1 MAIDYEFVYS
11 FSEELLNLDN
21 SLRWIGIS
29 NKYGVL
35 INVEQR
41 KDLEPLMS
49 EEESEEYAAAAV
61 SRYRTRV
68 KFQTKIGKL
77 NYAVGR
83 YENVT
88 RITIPI
94 SNDYF
99 LLLTIDKEK
108 NYDDMIKE
116 KYWAIF
122 HRLANTKSIDIP
134 RIITEISLRE
144 TCPK

>member
-1 MAIDYEFVYS
+1 MTIDYEFIYT
-11 FSEELLNLDN
+11 FCEELLNLDM

-41 KDLEPLMS
+41 QGLQPLMS

-68 KFQTKIGKL
+68 KFQPKIGKL

-88 RITIPI
+88 RVTIPI

-99 LLLTIDKEK
+99 VLLTVDKEI
-108 NYDDMIKE
+108 NYDDIILKKIIPFIE
-116 KYWAIF
+116 K
-122 HRLANTKSIDIP
+122 NKSKFVPENPSD
-134 RIITEISLRE
+134 
-144 TCPK
+144 

>member
-1 MAIDYEFVYS
+1 
-11 FSEELLNLDN
+11 
-21 SLRWIGIS
+21 
-29 NKYGVL
+29 
-35 INVEQR
+35 
-41 KDLEPLMS
+41 MS

-61 SRYRTRV
+61 SRYRTRI

-83 YENVT
+83 YEYVT

-108 NYDDMIKE
+108 NYDDIIIK
-116 KYWAIF
+116 KLIPF
-122 HRLANTKSIDIP
+122 IDKN
-134 RIITEISLRE
+134 RSKFNSE
-144 TCPK
+144 TLND

>member
-1 MAIDYEFVYS
+1 
-11 FSEELLNLDN
+11 
-21 SLRWIGIS
+21 
-29 NKYGVL
+29 
-35 INVEQR
+35 
-41 KDLEPLMS
+41 MS

-116 KYWAIF
+116 KIIPFINKNRNRF
-122 HRLANTKSIDIP
+122 HFESMND
-134 RIITEISLRE
+134 
-144 TCPK
+144 

>member
-1 MAIDYEFVYS
+1 MAIDYEFIYT
-11 FSEELLNLDN
+11 FSDELLNLDS

-41 KDLEPLMS
+41 EGLKPLMS

-61 SRYRTRV
+61 SRSRTRI

-77 NYAVGR
+77 KYAVGR

-88 RITIPI
+88 RMTVPI

-108 NYDDMIKE
+108 NYDDLINKMIIPFIAKNSN
-116 KYWAIF
+116 KF
-122 HRLANTKSIDIP
+122 HFENLND
-134 RIITEISLRE
+134 
-144 TCPK
+144 

>member
-1 MAIDYEFVYS
+1 MAIDYEFVYT

-108 NYDDMIKE
+108 NYDDMVKE
-116 KYWAIF
+116 KI
-122 HRLANTKSIDIP
+122 IP
-134 RIITEISLRE
+134 FINRNRNRFRSESLND
-144 TCPK
+144 

>member
-1 MAIDYEFVYS
+1 MTINYEFIYT
-11 FSEELLNLDN
+11 FCEDLLNLDM

-41 KDLEPLMS
+41 QGLQPLMS

-88 RITIPI
+88 RVTVPI

-99 LLLTIDKEK
+99 VLLTVDKEI
-108 NYDDMIKE
+108 NYDDIILKKIIPFIE
-116 KYWAIF
+116 K
-122 HRLANTKSIDIP
+122 NKSKFNAENPSD
-134 RIITEISLRE
+134 
-144 TCPK
+144 

>member
-108 NYDDMIKE
+108 NYDDMVKE
-116 KYWAIF
+116 KI
-122 HRLANTKSIDIP
+122 IP
-134 RIITEISLRE
+134 FINRNRNKFRSESLND
-144 TCPK
+144 

>member
-1 MAIDYEFVYS
+1 MTVDYEFIYT
-11 FSEELLNLDN
+11 FCEELLNLDM

-41 KDLEPLMS
+41 QGLQPLMS
-49 EEESEEYAAAAV
+49 EEESEEYAAAAI

-77 NYAVGR
+77 KYAVGR

-88 RITIPI
+88 RVTIPV

-99 LLLTIDKEK
+99 VLLTVDKEI
-108 NYDDMIKE
+108 NYDDIILKKIIPFIE
-116 KYWAIF
+116 K
-122 HRLANTKSIDIP
+122 NKSKFVSENPSD
-134 RIITEISLRE
+134 
-144 TCPK
+144 

>member
-1 MAIDYEFVYS
+1 MATDYDFIYT
-11 FSEELLNLDN
+11 FCEELLNLDN

-41 KDLEPLMS
+41 EGLKPLMS
-49 EEESEEYAAAAV
+49 EEESEEYAASAV

-94 SNDYF
+94 SSDYF

-108 NYDDMIKE
+108 NYDDIILE
-116 KYWAIF
+116 KIVPF
-122 HRLANTKSIDIP
+122 IDKSRNKFNSENPND
-134 RIITEISLRE
+134 
-144 TCPK
+144 

>member
-1 MAIDYEFVYS
+1 MTVDYEFIYT
-11 FSEELLNLDN
+11 FCEELLNLDM

-41 KDLEPLMS
+41 QGLQPLMS

-77 NYAVGR
+77 KYAVGR

-88 RITIPI
+88 RVTIPV

-99 LLLTIDKEK
+99 VLLTVDKEI
-108 NYDDMIKE
+108 NYDDIILKKIIPFIE
-116 KYWAIF
+116 K
-122 HRLANTKSIDIP
+122 NKSKFVSENPSD
-134 RIITEISLRE
+134 
-144 TCPK
+144 

>member
-1 MAIDYEFVYS
+1 MTIDYEFIYT
-11 FSEELLNLDN
+11 FCEELLNLDM

-41 KDLEPLMS
+41 QGLQPLMS

-88 RITIPI
+88 RVTVPI
-94 SNDYF
+94 SNEYF
-99 LLLTIDKEK
+99 VLLTVDKEI
-108 NYDDMIKE
+108 NYDDIILKKIIPFIE
-116 KYWAIF
+116 K
-122 HRLANTKSIDIP
+122 NKSKFVSENPSD
-134 RIITEISLRE
+134 
-144 TCPK
+144 

>member
-1 MAIDYEFVYS
+1 MTIDYEFIYT
-11 FSEELLNLDN
+11 FSEELLNLDM

-41 KDLEPLMS
+41 QGLQPLMS
-49 EEESEEYAAAAV
+49 EEESEEYAAAAI

-88 RITIPI
+88 RVTVPI

-99 LLLTIDKEK
+99 VLLTVDKEI
-108 NYDDMIKE
+108 NYDDIILKKIIPFIE
-116 KYWAIF
+116 K
-122 HRLANTKSIDIP
+122 NKSRFVSENPSD
-134 RIITEISLRE
+134 
-144 TCPK
+144 

>member
-1 MAIDYEFVYS
+1 MTIDYEFIYT
-11 FSEELLNLDN
+11 FSEELLNLDM

-41 KDLEPLMS
+41 QGLQPLMS
-49 EEESEEYAAAAV
+49 EEESEEYAAAAI

-88 RITIPI
+88 RVTVPI

-99 LLLTIDKEK
+99 VLLTVDKEI
-108 NYDDMIKE
+108 NYDDIILKKIIPFIE
-116 KYWAIF
+116 K
-122 HRLANTKSIDIP
+122 NKSKFNSENPSD
-134 RIITEISLRE
+134 
-144 TCPK
+144 

>member
-1 MAIDYEFVYS
+1 MTVDYEFIYT
-11 FSEELLNLDN
+11 FCEELLNLDM
-21 SLRWIGIS
+21 SLRWIGVS

-41 KDLEPLMS
+41 QGLQPLMS

-61 SRYRTRV
+61 SRYRTRI

-88 RITIPI
+88 RVTIPI

-99 LLLTIDKEK
+99 VLLTVDKEI
-108 NYDDMIKE
+108 NYDDIILKKIIPFIE
-116 KYWAIF
+116 K
-122 HRLANTKSIDIP
+122 NKSKFVSENPSD
-134 RIITEISLRE
+134 
-144 TCPK
+144 

>member
-49 EEESEEYAAAAV
+49 DKESEEYAAAAV

-108 NYDDMIKE
+108 NYDDMVKE
-116 KYWAIF
+116 KI
-122 HRLANTKSIDIP
+122 IP
-134 RIITEISLRE
+134 FINRNRNRFRSESLND
-144 TCPK
+144 

>member
-1 MAIDYEFVYS
+1 MPIYYEFIYT
-11 FSEELLNLDN
+11 FSGELLNFDS

-41 KDLEPLMS
+41 EGLKPLMS
-49 EEESEEYAAAAV
+49 EEESEEYASAAV
-61 SRYRTRV
+61 SRYRTRI
-68 KFQTKIGKL
+68 KFQSKIGKL
-77 NYAVGR
+77 DYAVGR

-108 NYDDMIKE
+108 NYDDLINKMIIPFIAKNRN
-116 KYWAIF
+116 KF
-122 HRLANTKSIDIP
+122 HFENLND
-134 RIITEISLRE
+134 
-144 TCPK
+144 

>member
-1 MAIDYEFVYS
+1 MAIDYEFVYT

-88 RITIPI
+88 RITVPI

-108 NYDDMIKE
+108 NYDDVVKE
-116 KYWAIF
+116 KI
-122 HRLANTKSIDIP
+122 IP
-134 RIITEISLRE
+134 FINRNRNRFRSESLND
-144 TCPK
+144 

>member
-1 MAIDYEFVYS
+1 LAIDYEFIYS
-11 FSEELLNLDN
+11 FSEELLNLDG

-41 KDLEPLMS
+41 EGLKPLMS

-61 SRYRTRV
+61 SRYRTRI
-68 KFQTKIGKL
+68 KFQSKIGKL

-108 NYDDMIKE
+108 NYDDLINRMIIPFITKNRS
-116 KYWAIF
+116 KF
-122 HRLANTKSIDIP
+122 HFENLND
-134 RIITEISLRE
+134 
-144 TCPK
+144 

>member
-1 MAIDYEFVYS
+1 MIDYEFIYT

-41 KDLEPLMS
+41 EGLKPSMS
-49 EEESEEYAAAAV
+49 EEENEEYAAAAI

-94 SNDYF
+94 NSDYF
-99 LLLTIDKEK
+99 LLLTIDKDK
-108 NYDDMIKE
+108 NYDDLINKKIVPFITNNRNKFHFE
-116 KYWAIF
+116 K
-122 HRLANTKSIDIP
+122 LND
-134 RIITEISLRE
+134 
-144 TCPK
+144 

>member
-1 MAIDYEFVYS
+1 MATDYEFIYT
-11 FSEELLNLDN
+11 FCEELLNLDN

-41 KDLEPLMS
+41 EGLKPLMS
-49 EEESEEYAAAAV
+49 EEESEEYAASAV

-94 SNDYF
+94 SSDYF

-108 NYDDMIKE
+108 NYDDIILE
-116 KYWAIF
+116 KIVPF
-122 HRLANTKSIDIP
+122 IDKSRNKFNSEDP
-134 RIITEISLRE
+134 NN
-144 TCPK
+144 

>member
-11 FSEELLNLDN
+11 FSEQLLNLDN

-108 NYDDMIKE
+108 NYDDMVKE
-116 KYWAIF
+116 KI
-122 HRLANTKSIDIP
+122 IP
-134 RIITEISLRE
+134 FINRNRNKFRSESLND
-144 TCPK
+144 

>member
-83 YENVT
+83 YDNVT

-108 NYDDMIKE
+108 NYDDVVKE
-116 KYWAIF
+116 KI
-122 HRLANTKSIDIP
+122 IP
-134 RIITEISLRE
+134 FINRNRNRFRSESLND
-144 TCPK
+144 

>member
-1 MAIDYEFVYS
+1 MTIDYEFIYT
-11 FSEELLNLDN
+11 FSEELLNLDM

-41 KDLEPLMS
+41 QGLQPLMS
-49 EEESEEYAAAAV
+49 EEESEEYAAAAI

-88 RITIPI
+88 RITVPI

-99 LLLTIDKEK
+99 VLLTVD
-108 NYDDMIKE
+108 
-116 KYWAIF
+116 
-122 HRLANTKSIDIP
+122 R
-134 RIITEISLRE
+134 R
-144 TCPK
+144 

>member
-49 EEESEEYAAAAV
+49 DEESEEYAAAAV

-83 YENVT
+83 YDNVT

-108 NYDDMIKE
+108 NYDDMVKE
-116 KYWAIF
+116 KI
-122 HRLANTKSIDIP
+122 IP
-134 RIITEISLRE
+134 FINRNRNRFRSESLND
-144 TCPK
+144 

>member
-1 MAIDYEFVYS
+1 LAIDYEFIYT
-11 FSEELLNLDN
+11 FSEELLNLDS

-41 KDLEPLMS
+41 EGLKPLMS

-61 SRYRTRV
+61 SRYRTRI
-68 KFQTKIGKL
+68 KFQSKIGKL

-88 RITIPI
+88 RITVPV

-99 LLLTIDKEK
+99 LLLTIDKDK
-108 NYDDMIKE
+108 NYDDLINKMIIPFIVKNRN
-116 KYWAIF
+116 KF
-122 HRLANTKSIDIP
+122 HFENLND
-134 RIITEISLRE
+134 
-144 TCPK
+144 

>member
-1 MAIDYEFVYS
+1 MTVDYEFIYT
-11 FSEELLNLDN
+11 FCEELLNLDM

-41 KDLEPLMS
+41 QGLQPLMS
-49 EEESEEYAAAAV
+49 EEESEEYAAAAI

-68 KFQTKIGKL
+68 KFQPKIGKL

-88 RITIPI
+88 RVTIPI
-94 SNDYF
+94 SNDF
-99 LLLTIDKEK
+99 FVLLTVDKEI
-108 NYDDMIKE
+108 NYDDIILKKIIPFIE
-116 KYWAIF
+116 K
-122 HRLANTKSIDIP
+122 NKSKFVSENSSD
-134 RIITEISLRE
+134 
-144 TCPK
+144 

>member
-1 MAIDYEFVYS
+1 MAIDYEFIYT
-11 FSEELLNLDN
+11 FSEELLNLDS

-35 INVEQR
+35 INAEQR
-41 KDLEPLMS
+41 EGLKPLMS

-61 SRYRTRV
+61 SRYRTRI
-68 KFQTKIGKL
+68 KFQSKIGKL

-88 RITIPI
+88 RITVPV

-108 NYDDMIKE
+108 NYDDLINKMIIPFIVKNRN
-116 KYWAIF
+116 KF
-122 HRLANTKSIDIP
+122 HFENLND
-134 RIITEISLRE
+134 
-144 TCPK
+144 

>member
-1 MAIDYEFVYS
+1 MTIDYEFIYT
-11 FSEELLNLDN
+11 FCEELLNLDM

-41 KDLEPLMS
+41 QGLQPLMS
-49 EEESEEYAAAAV
+49 EEESEEYAAAAI

-88 RITIPI
+88 RVTVPI

-99 LLLTIDKEK
+99 VLLTVDKEI
-108 NYDDMIKE
+108 NYDDIILKKIIPFIE
-116 KYWAIF
+116 K
-122 HRLANTKSIDIP
+122 NKSKFNAENPSD
-134 RIITEISLRE
+134 
-144 TCPK
+144 

>member
-49 EEESEEYAAAAV
+49 DEESEEYAAAAV

-77 NYAVGR
+77 DYAVGR

-108 NYDDMIKE
+108 NYDDVVKE
-116 KYWAIF
+116 KI
-122 HRLANTKSIDIP
+122 IP
-134 RIITEISLRE
+134 FINRNRNRFRSESLND
-144 TCPK
+144 

>member
-41 KDLEPLMS
+41 KELEPLMS

-77 NYAVGR
+77 DYAVGR

-116 KYWAIF
+116 KI
-122 HRLANTKSIDIP
+122 IP
-134 RIITEISLRE
+134 FINRNRNRFRSESLND
-144 TCPK
+144 

>member
-77 NYAVGR
+77 DYAVGR

-108 NYDDMIKE
+108 NYDDVVKE
-116 KYWAIF
+116 KI
-122 HRLANTKSIDIP
+122 IP
-134 RIITEISLRE
+134 FINRNRNRFRSESLND
-144 TCPK
+144 

>member
-1 MAIDYEFVYS
+1 MTIDYEFIYT
-11 FSEELLNLDN
+11 FCEELLNLDI

-41 KDLEPLMS
+41 QGLQPLMS
-49 EEESEEYAAAAV
+49 EEESEEYTAAAI

-88 RITIPI
+88 RVTVPI

-99 LLLTIDKEK
+99 VLLTVDKEI
-108 NYDDMIKE
+108 NYDDIILKKIIPFIE
-116 KYWAIF
+116 K
-122 HRLANTKSIDIP
+122 NKSKFNSENPSD
-134 RIITEISLRE
+134 
-144 TCPK
+144 

>member
-1 MAIDYEFVYS
+1 MGIDYEFVYS

-21 SLRWIGIS
+21 SLRWIGIT

-49 EEESEEYAAAAV
+49 EEESEEYASAAV

-116 KYWAIF
+116 KIIPF
-122 HRLANTKSIDIP
+122 IDKN
-134 RIITEISLRE
+134 RNRFNSESMND
-144 TCPK
+144 

>member
-1 MAIDYEFVYS
+1 MAIDYEFVYT

-77 NYAVGR
+77 DYAVGR

-108 NYDDMIKE
+108 NYDDMVKE
-116 KYWAIF
+116 KI
-122 HRLANTKSIDIP
+122 IP
-134 RIITEISLRE
+134 FINRNRNRFRSESLND
-144 TCPK
+144 

>member
-1 MAIDYEFVYS
+1 MTIDYEFIYT
-11 FSEELLNLDN
+11 FCEELLNLDM

-41 KDLEPLMS
+41 QGLQPLMS
-49 EEESEEYAAAAV
+49 EEESEEYAAAAI

-88 RITIPI
+88 RVTVPI

-99 LLLTIDKEK
+99 VLLTVDKEI
-108 NYDDMIKE
+108 NYDDIILKKIIPFIE
-116 KYWAIF
+116 K
-122 HRLANTKSIDIP
+122 NKSKFNSENPSD
-134 RIITEISLRE
+134 
-144 TCPK
+144 

>member
-1 MAIDYEFVYS
+1 MTIDYEFIYT
-11 FSEELLNLDN
+11 FSEELLNLDM

-41 KDLEPLMS
+41 QGLQPLMS
-49 EEESEEYAAAAV
+49 EEESEEYAAAAI

-88 RITIPI
+88 RVTVPI

-99 LLLTIDKEK
+99 VLLTVDKEI
-108 NYDDMIKE
+108 NYDDIILKKIIPFIE
-116 KYWAIF
+116 K
-122 HRLANTKSIDIP
+122 NKSKFNAENPSD
-134 RIITEISLRE
+134 
-144 TCPK
+144 